1 MNDHLGC
8 ETPCALAA
16 LCAEKGECQ
25 GETGLVSVADALARF
40 GREATH
46 GTCDTG
52 RYRLNY
58 YSWGSGPPL
67 VLVPGLADCGRAFVL
82 PVSRLAHHYR
92 CVSYD
97 LPGRP
102 GDGADVVRYTHGQL
116 VEDLLALLDHLGLPR
131 AYVCGTSFGS
141 TITLA
146 AAHARPERF
155 ARLVL
160 QGGFARRPLSWRQL
174 LLASV
179 FRSCPGPVRRLPF
192 RRLYFR
198 RTHRAPFAGR
208 DRSFWDHFVEHTG
221 MPQIKQAARLA
232 LLLHRLDLGPLLNEV
247 RQPTLVISGDA
258 DPLVPPRHA
267 DELQRGLPN
276 ARRVDL
282 VGCGHFPYFTHPE
295 ALAEVVRDFL
305 TPPRVVAQTAHAA
318 PQAGA

>member
-1 MNDHLGC
+1 MHDPLPC
-8 ETPCALAA
+8 DTSCALAA

-25 GETGLVSVADALARF
+25 GETGLVAVADAFARF
-40 GREATH
+40 EREATH
-46 GTCDTG
+46 GTCDTS
-52 RYRLNY
+52 RYRLSY

-67 VLVPGLADCGRAFVL
+67 VLVPGLADCGRTFVL

-92 CVSYD
+92 CISYD

-102 GDGADVVRYTHGQL
+102 GDGADVVRYTHTQL
-116 VEDLLALLDHLGLPR
+116 VEDLFALLDHLGLPR
-131 AYVCGTSFGS
+131 TYVYGTSFGS

-146 AAHARPERF
+146 ALHARPERF
-155 ARLVL
+155 ARVIL

-179 FRSCPGPVRRLPF
+179 FRSCPGPVRQLPF

-198 RTHRAPFAGR
+198 RTHYTPFVGR

-221 MPQIKQAARLA
+221 TPQIKQAARLA
-232 LLLHRLDLGPLLNEV
+232 LVLHRVDLRPLLAQI
-247 RQPTLVISGDA
+247 RQPTLVISGTA
-258 DPLVPPRHA
+258 DPLVLPVHA
-267 DELQRGLPN
+267 DELERGLPN

-295 ALAEVVRDFL
+295 ALAEIVREFL
-305 TPPRVVAQTAHAA
+305 TPPRVVPQPVNAE
-318 PQAGA
+318 PQASA